1 MEGDHTKW
9 KHDMVPGTL
18 MELSGASGDDAKPYQ
33 ERDLRLAL
41 VRIAA
46 AERAKRDGEGEHG
59 A

>member
-1 MEGDHTKW
+1 
-9 KHDMVPGTL
+9 MVPGTL

-33 ERDLRLAL
+33 ERDLRRAL

-46 AERAKRDGEGEHG
+46 AERAQRDGEGEHG